1 MTTPPVAKP
10 FIDERA
16 SAQLARATAPRRAL
30 FLDRDGV
37 INVDHG
43 YAHRPDQIEWV
54 PGIFALCRAAIDAG
68 FLPIV
73 VTNQAG
79 IARGFYDEA
88 QFLAFTR
95 WIHEEF
101 ARRGAPLLGTYYC
114 PHHPDAG
121 LGAYKVACDCRKP
134 APGMFRAAL
143 REFDLDAASSWMV
156 GDKPGDIEAA
166 RAAGVGHAILLAAGT
181 DASGVAGAA
190 IAATLD
196 EARAMIVPTQMPG
209 RTPCGG

>member
-1 MTTPPVAKP
+1 
-10 FIDERA
+10 
-16 SAQLARATAPRRAL
+16 
-30 FLDRDGV
+30 V
-37 INVDHG
+37 INVDHAMRTG
-43 YAHRPDQIEWV
+43 RTRSNGCGHLR
-54 PGIFALCRAAIDAG
+54 LCRAAIDAG

-101 ARRGAPLLGTYYC
+101 ARRGAPLLATYYC
-114 PHHPDAG
+114 PTIRRRPGGLQGRLRLPQAG
-121 LGAYKVACDCRKP
+121 A
-134 APGMFRAAL
+134 GMFRAAL

-181 DASGVAGAA
+181 DASGVAAPPSRDTRRGAR
-190 IAATLD
+190 D
-196 EARAMIVPTQMPG
+196 DRAHADAG